1 MSGVTLRLADHVATV
16 TIDRPDVLNAIDL
29 ATEAE
34 LQRIWSELER
44 DDSVRLVV
52 LTGAGDRA
60 FCVGADLKNPS
71 VKGVDYWAAA
81 RPGGFGGIALRESL
95 NVPVLARVNGFALG
109 GGFEMVLGC
118 DLVVACEEASFGLP
132 EALVGRMPLDGGMT
146 LLQRQIPFRQAM
158 AMMMTGRRIGAQR
171 ALELGLVN
179 EVVPRAELD
188 TAVAH
193 WVESVL
199 ACAPLSLRA
208 IKQVV
213 RQTATLSPSQAQSMR
228 LPALVAALQ
237 SEDANEGVLA
247 FQQKRKPQW
256 HGR

>member
-1 MSGVTLRLADHVATV
+1 MSVRLQITDHVATV
-16 TIDRPDVLNAIDL
+16 TIDRADVLNAIDL
-29 ATEAE
+29 TAEAE
-34 LQRIWSELER
+34 LQRIWSELEA
-44 DDSVRLVV
+44 DDDVRLVV

-81 RPGGFGGIALRESL
+81 RPGGFGGIALRETL
-95 NVPVLARVNGFALG
+95 NVPVIARVNGFALG

-118 DLVVACEEASFGLP
+118 DIVVACEEASFGLP

-158 AMMMTGRRIGAQR
+158 GMMLTGQRIKAGR

-188 TAVAH
+188 SAVAR
-193 WVESVL
+193 WTTAIL
-199 ACAPLSLRA
+199 ACAPLSLKA

-213 RQTATLSPSQAQSMR
+213 RQTGTLSPSQAQAVR

-237 SEDANEGVLA
+237 SQDADEGVLA

-256 HGR
+256 QGR

>member
-1 MSGVTLRLADHVATV
+1 VSVRLEKADHVATV

-29 ATEAE
+29 AAEAE
-34 LQRIWSELER
+34 LQRIWTELEG
-44 DDSVRLVV
+44 DDDVRLVV
-52 LTGAGDRA
+52 LTGAGERA
-60 FCVGADLKNPS
+60 FCVGADMKNPS

-81 RPGGFGGIALRESL
+81 RPGGFGGIALRETL

-118 DLVVACEEASFGLP
+118 DIVVACEEASFGLP

-158 AMMMTGRRIGAQR
+158 GMMLTGQRIKASR

-188 TAVAH
+188 AAVAR
-193 WVESVL
+193 WAAAIL
-199 ACAPLSLRA
+199 ACAPLSLKA

-213 RQTATLSPSQAQSMR
+213 RQTATLSPAQAQAVR

-237 SEDANEGVLA
+237 SQDADEGVLA
-247 FQQKRKPQW
+247 FQQKRKPVW
-256 HGR
+256 RGR

>member
-1 MSGVTLRLADHVATV
+1 MSIDFKLADHVATV

-29 ATEAE
+29 DTEAE
-34 LQRIWSELER
+34 LQRIWRELEN
-44 DDSVRLVV
+44 DKEVRLVV
-52 LTGAGDRA
+52 LTGAGERA
-60 FCVGADLKNPS
+60 FCVGADMKNPS

-81 RPGGFGGIALRESL
+81 RTGGFGGIALRETL

-158 AMMMTGRRIGAQR
+158 GMMMTGQRITARR
-171 ALELGLVN
+171 ALDLGLVN

-188 TAVAH
+188 AAVAR
-193 WVESVL
+193 WTQSVL

-213 RQTATLSPSQAQSMR
+213 RQTATLSPSQAQAMR
-228 LPALVAALQ
+228 LPALVDALQ

-256 HGR
+256 RGR